1 MISVKQSFKK
11 EVTVLTQK
19 KITKSSKRLFFIL
32 LMLIFIF
39 LGITGRLF
47 YIMSIKSPDYKAQAI
62 RQWTNYIDIPA
73 RRGRILDRNGMEIAV
88 SMNSYRVDLDMAT
101 LRSTL
106 ISKKMNI
113 EQLASQLSPMLAMSP
128 DEVSAILNKTSSNG
142 IPIKFAILAR
152 GIDKPQIDK
161 INALKIRGLITSS
174 DSKRYYPNNNF
185 LSGVLGYVNLEGKGV
200 SGVELS
206 YDKELYGTPGHTTFE
221 ADRNNSQLP
230 YGNSE
235 YTAPINGKDIVLT
248 IDENIQSI
256 AEKAAQKA
264 LTDNKA
270 KSVTIT
276 VMDPKTGEILA
287 MVSKPDFDPN
297 NPTKNLK
304 DKTNKNIDAVV
315 KNNAVQ
321 NSFEPG
327 SIFKVITAYAAMK
340 ENVANENSTFTC
352 NGSLNVDGTIINC
365 WNLNGH
371 GIESFVDIIKNSC
384 NVGFMKLGQ
393 QLGKGRLTYYTSL
406 FGFGQKTGID
416 LPGESIGIVKSADKI
431 NNVDLSS
438 LAFGQGLSVTAV
450 QYLAALNSVANGGTL
465 IKPHVMKQITHTD
478 ENNKVITDKTFSDF
492 DKKAILDTS
501 TAVTLRTYL
510 EKVVSLPTGVGHNAF
525 IDGYHIAG
533 KTGTAQ
539 KANPKGGGYE
549 ADKYFSSFAGM
560 APADDPKI
568 TLLVSVDEP
577 DPSNYYAGQVSAPVA
592 KDLFNEIFDYMI
604 LKGELSLEKTAN

>member
-1 MISVKQSFKK
+1 M
-11 EVTVLTQK
+11 TT
-19 KITKSSKRLFFIL
+19 
-32 LMLIFIF
+32 
-39 LGITGRLF
+39 
-47 YIMSIKSPDYKAQAI
+47 A
-62 RQWTNYIDIPA
+62 
-73 RRGRILDRNGMEIAV
+73 
-88 SMNSYRVDLDMAT
+88 
-101 LRSTL
+101 
-106 ISKKMNI
+106 
-113 EQLASQLSPMLAMSP
+113 QLAAKLSPMLSMST
-128 DEVSAILNKTSSNG
+128 DEISAILNKISSNG
-142 IPIKFAILAR
+142 VPIKFAILAR

-206 YDKELYGTPGHTTFE
+206 YNKELYGTPGHTTFE
-221 ADRNNSQLP
+221 GDRNKSQLP

-235 YTAPINGKDIVLT
+235 YTAPINGKDVILT
-248 IDENIQSI
+248 VDENIQSI

-304 DKTNKNIDAVV
+304 EKNNKSLDDVL

-321 NSFEPG
+321 NSLEPG

-352 NGSLNVDGTIINC
+352 NGSLNVDGTTISC
-365 WNLNGH
+365 WDLNGH
-371 GIESFVDIIKNSC
+371 GTESFVDIIKNSC

-393 QLGKGRLTYYTSL
+393 QLGKGRLTYYVSL

-416 LPGESIGIVKSADKI
+416 LPGESIGIVKKPDTM

-450 QYLAALNSVANGGTL
+450 QYLAALNSVANGGTW
-465 IKPHVMKQITHTD
+465 IRPHIMKQITHID
-478 ENNKVITDKTFSDF
+478 ENNKVLTDKTFSDF
-492 DKKAILDTS
+492 GKKAILDTS
-501 TAVTLRTYL
+501 TAATLRTYL

-604 LKGELSLEKTAN
+604 LKGELSLSKTTN

>member
-1 MISVKQSFKK
+1 
-11 EVTVLTQK
+11 
-19 KITKSSKRLFFIL
+19 
-32 LMLIFIF
+32 MLIFVF
-39 LGITGRLF
+39 LGIMGRLF
-47 YIMSIKSPDYKAQAI
+47 YVMSVKSPEYKSLAVK
-62 RQWTNYIDIPA
+62 QWTNYIEIPA
-73 RRGRILDRNGMEIAV
+73 KRGRILDRNGMEIAV
-88 SMNSYRVDLDMAT
+88 SMNCYRVDLDMAT
-101 LRSTL
+101 LRDTL
-106 ISKKMNI
+106 ISSKMTT
-113 EQLASQLSPMLAMSP
+113 EQLAAKLSPILTMST
-128 DEVSAILNKTSSNG
+128 DEISAILNKTSSNG
-142 IPIKFAILAR
+142 VPIKFAILAR

-161 INALKIRGLITSS
+161 INALKFRGLITSS
-174 DSKRYYPNNNF
+174 DSKRYYPNNAF

-200 SGVELS
+200 SGVELN

-221 ADRNNSQLP
+221 ADRNNTQLP

-235 YTAPINGKDIVLT
+235 YTAPVNGKDVILT
-248 IDENIQSI
+248 VDENIQSI

-304 DKTNKNIDAVV
+304 EKNNKTLDDVL

-340 ENVANENSTFTC
+340 ENVANEDSTFYC
-352 NGSLNVDGTIINC
+352 NGSLNVDGTIISC
-365 WNLNGH
+365 WDKNGH
-371 GIESFVDIIKNSC
+371 GTESFGDIIKNSC

-416 LPGESIGIVKSADKI
+416 LPGESIGIVKNPDKM

-450 QYLAALNSVANGGTL
+450 QYLAALNSVANGGTW
-465 IKPHVMKQITHTD
+465 IKPHIMKQVTHTD
-478 ENNKVITDKTFSDF
+478 ENNNVVADKTFNDF
-492 DKKAILDTS
+492 GKKAILDTN
-501 TAVTLRTYL
+501 TAATLRTYL

-577 DPSNYYAGQVSAPVA
+577 DPSNYYGSQVSAPVA
-592 KDLFNEIFDYMI
+592 KDLFNEIFNYMI
-604 LKGELSLEKTAN
+604 LKGQLSLEKTSN